1 MRSQITVLDEIT
13 INKIAAGEVVD
24 NPSSVVKELVENS
37 IDAGSKQITIEIVD
51 GGKQLIKVSDD
62 GDGIEE
68 AQIPL
73 AFKRHATS
81 KIKSIDDISYLNT
94 NGFRG
99 EALSSISSVAEI
111 EVITNTSDEGLGKK
125 ATISNSTVQEV
136 IDFGSRKGTTIYV
149 RDIFKNIPARRK
161 FLKTTVKEN
170 NSIIDIVNRL
180 AIINSNIKFK
190 LISDGKVLLSTE
202 GDGSLL
208 NAVRVV
214 YGKNVSTNLVEL
226 CYKDENVSIF
236 GYVSNTSLY
245 ASNRKKQNVFVN
257 KRYIKLGTLNYS
269 IEGAYKEIIPIGK
282 YPIFILDIEI
292 NPQMIDPNVHPA
304 KTEVKIDSEMNLEKL
319 VGVLVREKLFKS
331 SHNLI
336 PEYTAPENKISA
348 HIAVESASS
357 QSETQGYASPKEHS
371 FSTELARE
379 NSEVTFSPAENTSS
393 DTKKNDTKENLF
405 VYNESEVVELNEAL
419 KEEKV
424 ERHEEKKLDEIEVP
438 FSKLLQEMTHKK
450 EVQPQVSHNNGDA
463 QVAETK
469 VESVKAEPPVQIQVS
484 EVSQDSQALQSF
496 EALKPKAE
504 EILDYNEFFVS
515 GVVFETY
522 ILATYKDNMYL
533 IDQHAAHERVMYE
546 KFMKQY
552 DLNKYSPEA
561 SFESQELLIPII
573 KELTMDEYSV
583 VIEHL
588 DIFKLFGIEVDDF
601 GFGKIV
607 MRSLPLIFSEAQTEA
622 FVDEIIDIISSES
635 ELDLNDKFRDKLA
648 TMACKKAIKANQKIE
663 AVEIKS
669 LFNRLN
675 ECDNKYTCPHGRPI
689 FVKFTKYE
697 IEKMFKRVNA

>member
-37 IDAGSKQITIEIVD
+37 IDAGAKQITIEIVD

-214 YGKNVSTNLVEL
+214 YGKNISTNLVEL

-336 PEYTAPENKISA
+336 PEYTAPENKIPA
-348 HIAVESASS
+348 HIAIESASS
-357 QSETQGYASPKEHS
+357 HNESQGYTAPKEHS

-379 NSEVTFSPAENTSS
+379 NSEVNFS
-393 DTKKNDTKENLF
+393 KQNLF
-405 VYNESEVVELNEAL
+405 VYNESEVAELNEEL

-424 ERHEEKKLDEIEVP
+424 ERHEEKKLDEVEIP
-438 FSKLLQEMTHKK
+438 FSKMLQEMTHKE
-450 EVQPQVSHNNGDA
+450 EVKS
-463 QVAETK
+463 AEPK
-469 VESVKAEPPVQIQVS
+469 VESVNAEPPAQIQVS
-484 EVSQDSQALQSF
+484 EFSKDSQALKSF

-504 EILDYNEFFVS
+504 EIFDYNEFFVS

-573 KELTMDEYSV
+573 KELTMDEYSI

>member
-1 MRSQITVLDEIT
+1 
-13 INKIAAGEVVD
+13 
-24 NPSSVVKELVENS
+24 
-37 IDAGSKQITIEIVD
+37 
-51 GGKQLIKVSDD
+51 
-62 GDGIEE
+62 
-68 AQIPL
+68 
-73 AFKRHATS
+73 
-81 KIKSIDDISYLNT
+81 
-94 NGFRG
+94 
-99 EALSSISSVAEI
+99 
-111 EVITNTSDEGLGKK
+111 
-125 ATISNSTVQEV
+125 ISNSTVQEV

-336 PEYTAPENKISA
+336 PEYTAPENKIPA
-348 HIAVESASS
+348 HIAIESASS
-357 QSETQGYASPKEHS
+357 PNESQGYTSPKREFSEYTAPKEHS

-379 NSEVTFSPAENTSS
+379 NSEMNFS
-393 DTKKNDTKENLF
+393 KQNLF
-405 VYNESEVVELNEAL
+405 VYNESEVAELNEEL

-424 ERHEEKKLDEIEVP
+424 ERHEEKKLDEVEIP
-438 FSKLLQEMTHKK
+438 FSKMLQEMTHKE
-450 EVQPQVSHNNGDA
+450 EVKS
-463 QVAETK
+463 AEP
-469 VESVKAEPPVQIQVS
+469 KAEIVKIEPPAQIQVS
-484 EVSQDSQALQSF
+484 EFSKDSQALQSF

-552 DLNKYSPEA
+552 NLNKYSPEA

-573 KELTMDEYSV
+573 KELTMDEYSI

-588 DIFKLFGIEVDDF
+588 DVFKLFGIEVDDF

-635 ELDLNDKFRDKLA
+635 
-648 TMACKKAIKANQKIE
+648 
-663 AVEIKS
+663 
-669 LFNRLN
+669 
-675 ECDNKYTCPHGRPI
+675 
-689 FVKFTKYE
+689 
-697 IEKMFKRVNA
+697 

>member
-68 AQIPL
+68 NQIPL

-111 EVITNTSDEGLGKK
+111 EVITSTSDDSLGKK
-125 ATISNSTVQEV
+125 ATISNSTVQEI

-161 FLKTTVKEN
+161 FLKTSVKEN

-208 NAVRVV
+208 NAIRVV

-269 IEGAYKEIIPIGK
+269 IENAYKEIIPIGK

-319 VGVLVREKLFKS
+319 VSALVREQLFKS

-336 PEYTAPENKISA
+336 PEYT
-348 HIAVESASS
+348 V
-357 QSETQGYASPKEHS
+357 TKEHS

-379 NSEVTFSPAENTSS
+379 NSEVNFSPSLNASQELKS
-393 DTKKNDTKENLF
+393 NLF
-405 VYNESEVVELNEAL
+405 VYSEPEVVALDEEL

-424 ERHEEKKLDEIEVP
+424 EKHEDKKLDEVEVS
-438 FSKLLQEMTHKK
+438 FSKMLQEMTHKEIK
-450 EVQPQVSHNNGDA
+450 PEIVQNPKSS
-463 QVAETK
+463 EFR
-469 VESVKAEPPVQIQVS
+469 VESVKTEPLEQIQIS
-484 EVSQDSQALQSF
+484 KNQEVSQFSNDSQTLQSF
-496 EALKPKAE
+496 ENFQYKSE

-522 ILATYKDNMYL
+522 ILATYKENMYL

-552 DLNKYSPEA
+552 DLNKYSPE
-561 SFESQELLIPII
+561 SVFESQELLIPIV
-573 KELTMDEYSV
+573 KELTMDEYSM
-583 VIEHL
+583 VISQL
-588 DIFKLFGIEVDDF
+588 DIFKIFGIEVEDF
-601 GFGKIV
+601 GFGRIV
-607 MRSLPLIFSEAQTEA
+607 MRSVPLIFNEAQTEA
-622 FVDEIIDIISSES
+622 FVDEVIDIISSES

-663 AVEIKS
+663 HIEIKT
-669 LFNRLN
+669 LFERLN
-675 ECDNKYTCPHGRPI
+675 QCSNKYTCPHGRPI

>member
-37 IDAGSKQITIEIVD
+37 IDAGAKQITIEIVD

-68 AQIPL
+68 DQIPL

-125 ATISNSTVQEV
+125 ALISNSTVQEV

-190 LISDGKVLLSTE
+190 LISDGKLLLSTE

-214 YGKNVSTNLVEL
+214 YGKNISTNLVEL
-226 CYKDENVSIF
+226 CYKDQDVSIF

-269 IEGAYKEIIPIGK
+269 IENAYKEIIPIGK
-282 YPIFILDIEI
+282 YPLFILDIEI

-304 KTEVKIDSEMNLEKL
+304 KNEVKIDSEMNLEKL
-319 VGVLVREKLFKS
+319 VSSLVREQLFKS

-336 PEYTAPENKISA
+336 PEYTVRSEA
-348 HIAVESASS
+348 
-357 QSETQGYASPKEHS
+357 QSYASPKEHS
-371 FSTELARE
+371 FITELARE
-379 NSEVTFSPAENTSS
+379 NSEVNFS
-393 DTKKNDTKENLF
+393 KQNLF
-405 VYNESEVVELNEAL
+405 VYNEPEVLALDEEL

-424 ERHEEKKLDEIEVP
+424 EKHEDKKLDEVEVS
-438 FSKLLQEMTHKK
+438 FSKILQEMTHKEEAK
-450 EVQPQVSHNNGDA
+450 I
-463 QVAETK
+463 AEPK
-469 VESVKAEPPVQIQVS
+469 VESVKV
-484 EVSQDSQALQSF
+484 
-496 EALKPKAE
+496 E
-504 EILDYNEFFVS
+504 EIFDYNEFFVS

-522 ILATYKDNMYL
+522 ILATYKENMYL

-552 DLNKYSPEA
+552 DLNKYSPE
-561 SFESQELLIPII
+561 STFESQSLLIPII
-573 KELTMDEYSV
+573 KELTMDEYNSV
-583 VIEHL
+583 LDHL
-588 DIFKLFGIEVDDF
+588 DIFKIFGIEVDDF

-622 FVDEIIDIISSES
+622 FVDEIIDIMASES

-648 TMACKKAIKANQKIE
+648 TMACKKAIKAKQKIE
-663 AVEIKS
+663 DIEIKT
-669 LFNRLN
+669 LFRKLN

>member
-37 IDAGSKQITIEIVD
+37 IDAGAKQITIEIVD

-68 AQIPL
+68 DQIPL

-111 EVITNTSDEGLGKK
+111 EVITNTSDEGFGKK

-190 LISDGKVLLSTE
+190 LISDGKVILSTE

-269 IEGAYKEIIPIGK
+269 IENAYKEIIPIGK

-319 VGVLVREKLFKS
+319 VGVLVREQLFKS

-336 PEYTAPENKISA
+336 PEYTAPENKIS
-348 HIAVESASS
+348 S
-357 QSETQGYASPKEHS
+357 QTYASPKEHS

-379 NSEVTFSPAENTSS
+379 NSEVNFSNQ
-393 DTKKNDTKENLF
+393 NLF
-405 VYNESEVVELNEAL
+405 VYNEPEVLALDEEL

-424 ERHEEKKLDEIEVP
+424 EKHQEKKLDEIEVS
-438 FSKLLQEMTHKK
+438 FSKMLQEMTHKEELK
-450 EVQPQVSHNNGDA
+450 I
-463 QVAETK
+463 AEPK
-469 VESVKAEPPVQIQVS
+469 VESVKV
-484 EVSQDSQALQSF
+484 
-496 EALKPKAE
+496 E
-504 EILDYNEFFVS
+504 EIFDYNEFFVS

-552 DLNKYSPEA
+552 DLNKYSPE
-561 SFESQELLIPII
+561 STFESQALLIPII
-573 KELTMDEYSV
+573 KELTMDEYNSV
-583 VIEHL
+583 LDHL
-588 DIFKLFGIEVDDF
+588 DIFKIFGIEVDDF

-622 FVDEIIDIISSES
+622 FVDEIIDIMANES

-648 TMACKKAIKANQKIE
+648 TMACKKAIKAKQKIE
-663 AVEIKS
+663 DIEIKT
-669 LFNRLN
+669 LFGKLN

>member
-62 GDGIEE
+62 GEGIEE
-68 AQIPL
+68 DQIPL

-111 EVITNTSDEGLGKK
+111 EVITSTSDDSLGKK
-125 ATISNSTVQEV
+125 ATISNSTVQEI

-161 FLKTTVKEN
+161 FLKTSVKEN

-208 NAVRVV
+208 NAIRVV

-226 CYKDENVSIF
+226 SFKDENVSIF

-269 IEGAYKEIIPIGK
+269 IENAYKEIIPIGK

-319 VGVLVREKLFKS
+319 VSSIVREQLFKS

-336 PEYTAPENKISA
+336 PEYIVPESKTSENKVLA
-348 HIAVESASS
+348 HIAPEPASS
-357 QSETQGYASPKEHS
+357 QFEAKGYASSEEHS
-371 FSTELARE
+371 FGTELARE
-379 NSEVTFSPAENTSS
+379 NSEV
-393 DTKKNDTKENLF
+393 KQNLF
-405 VYNESEVVELNEAL
+405 VYNEPDVLELNEDL

-424 ERHEEKKLDEIEVP
+424 ERHEDKKLDEVEVS
-438 FSKLLQEMTHKK
+438 FSKILQEMTHKEIK
-450 EVQPQVSHNNGDA
+450 PEIVQNPKSS
-463 QVAETK
+463 EFR
-469 VESVKAEPPVQIQVS
+469 VESVKIEPLEQIKV
-484 EVSQDSQALQSF
+484 SQALQSF
-496 EALKPKAE
+496 ENFKHKSE
-504 EILDYNEFFVS
+504 EILDYNDFFVS

-522 ILATYKDNMYL
+522 ILATYKESMYL

-552 DLNKYSPEA
+552 DLNKYSPE
-561 SFESQELLIPII
+561 SVFESQELLIPIV
-573 KELTMDEYSV
+573 KELTMDEYSL
-583 VIEHL
+583 VISQL
-588 DIFKLFGIEVDDF
+588 DIFKIFGIEVEDF
-601 GFGKIV
+601 GFGRIV
-607 MRSLPLIFSEAQTEA
+607 MRSVPLIFSEAQTEA
-622 FVDEIIDIISSES
+622 FVDEVIDIISSES

-663 AVEIKS
+663 DIEIKT
-669 LFNRLN
+669 LFERLN
-675 ECDNKYTCPHGRPI
+675 ECSNKYTCPHGRPI

>member
-1 MRSQITVLDEIT
+1 MKSQITVLDEIT

-37 IDAGSKQITIEIVD
+37 IDAGSTQITIEIVD

-62 GDGIEE
+62 GEGIEE

-111 EVITNTSDEGLGKK
+111 EVITSTSDDSLGKK
-125 ATISNSTVQEV
+125 ATISNSTVQEI

-161 FLKTTVKEN
+161 FLKTSVKEN

-208 NAVRVV
+208 NAIRVV

-226 CYKDENVSIF
+226 CYKDENVGIF

-269 IEGAYKEIIPIGK
+269 IENAYKEIIPIGK

-319 VGVLVREKLFKS
+319 VSALVREQLFKS

-336 PEYTAPENKISA
+336 PEYTAPESKA
-348 HIAVESASS
+348 KAQHIAPEYASS
-357 QSETQGYASPKEHS
+357 KSEAQGYTSSKEHS

-379 NSEVTFSPAENTSS
+379 NAEV
-393 DTKKNDTKENLF
+393 KQNLF
-405 VYNESEVVELNEAL
+405 VYSEPEVVGLDEEL

-424 ERHEEKKLDEIEVP
+424 EKHEDKKLDEVEVS
-438 FSKLLQEMTHKK
+438 FSKMLQEMTHKEIK
-450 EVQPQVSHNNGDA
+450 PEIVQNPKSS
-463 QVAETK
+463 EFR
-469 VESVKAEPPVQIQVS
+469 VESVKTEPLEQIQVS
-484 EVSQDSQALQSF
+484 QTLQSF
-496 EALKPKAE
+496 ENFQYKAE

-522 ILATYKDNMYL
+522 ILATYKENMYL

-552 DLNKYSPEA
+552 DLNKYSPE
-561 SFESQELLIPII
+561 SVFESQELLIPIV
-573 KELTMDEYSV
+573 KELTMDEYSM
-583 VIEHL
+583 VISQL
-588 DIFKLFGIEVDDF
+588 DIFKIFGIEVEDF
-601 GFGKIV
+601 GFGRIV
-607 MRSLPLIFSEAQTEA
+607 MRSVPLIFNEAQTEA
-622 FVDEIIDIISSES
+622 FVDEVIDIISSES

-663 AVEIKS
+663 HIEIKT
-669 LFNRLN
+669 LFERLN
-675 ECDNKYTCPHGRPI
+675 QCSNKYTCPHGRPI

-697 IEKMFKRVNA
+697 IEKMFKRINA